1 MKVIICRP
9 FFSSFVNFTKVR
21 FISLG
26 LNHVGS
32 ATWMYPCMQEILNQF
47 FFKANYEGIYQLQ
60 YDFSNVF
67 VASHHKKVMKLAI
80 LGHVL

>member
-1 MKVIICRP
+1 M
-9 FFSSFVNFTKVR
+9 
-21 FISLG
+21 
-26 LNHVGS
+26 GS

-67 VASHHKKVMKLAI
+67 VASHHKKDMKLAI